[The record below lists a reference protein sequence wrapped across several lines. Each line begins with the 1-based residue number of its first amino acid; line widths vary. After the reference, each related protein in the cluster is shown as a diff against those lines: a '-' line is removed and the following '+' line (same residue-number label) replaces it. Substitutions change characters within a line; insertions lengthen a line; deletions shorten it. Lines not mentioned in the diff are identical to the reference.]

1 MAYKIGF
8 FTDTHLGYSTRCR
21 SHSSGINMRVRDGYI
36 GMRNTVDQML
46 AEGVDLVLH
55 GGDLFHRS
63 HPGISDIA
71 WARRQLER
79 LAAENISVIGVT
91 GNHDF
96 ANDRGKAPATAAVHD
111 PARNIFMIT
120 EPYQVLTPIEG
131 LNIHAISHIG
141 LAAAERS
148 IPTLVE
154 NEVNILISHG
164 AAQVPGH
171 EIFATVDSPGEAVIG
186 FDVLSM
192 PWSAGLLGHYHG
204 MGALPGFNSG
214 NTGQIWYGG
223 SLLRRGFSD
232 PEGGRG
238 WLLVTVEDNGNV
250 TIVPKYVWQ
259 RSQFDLP
266 LIDASGLTGSDV
278 EAQIRDNLSDVALA
292 DAIVRQRVI
301 NCPLPVRRGIDTKTI
316 GDIAAEALVW
326 QPEFFRPSEVEF
338 AETSDG
344 DAAVVS
350 LSTAGAADLPGMF
363 TNWFADYAERAN
375 VAPELRPSVSENG
388 QRLLREVSK
397 ESETGVS
404 EAASAINNQNQ
415 SEQESN

>member
-1 MAYKIGF
+1 
-8 FTDTHLGYSTRCR
+8 
-21 SHSSGINMRVRDGYI
+21 MRVRDGYI

-46 AEGVDLVLH
+46 EEGVDLVLH

-79 LAAENISVIGVT
+79 FAANNISVIGVT

-111 PARNIFMIT
+111 PARNILMVT
-120 EPYQVLTPIEG
+120 EPYQMITPHPG

-141 LAAAERS
+141 LASSERS
-148 IPTLVE
+148 IPSLVE
-154 NEVNILISHG
+154 GEVNILISHG

-171 EIFATVDSPGEAVIG
+171 EIFATVDSPGEAVLGYDI
-186 FDVLSM
+186 LTM

-214 NTGQIWYGG
+214 KTGQVWYGG

-238 WLLVTVEDNGNV
+238 WLLATIEDDGTVTV
-250 TIVPKYVWQ
+250 TPKYVWQ
-259 RSQFDLP
+259 RSQTDLP
-266 LIDASGLTGSDV
+266 LIDATGLTGAEV
-278 EAQIRDNLSDVALA
+278 EERMRSNLSEADIT
-292 DAIVRQRVI
+292 DAIIRQRVI
-301 NCPLPVRRGIDTKTI
+301 NCPLPVRRGIDTKAL
-316 GDIAAEALVW
+316 GDLAEKALVW
-326 QPEFFRPSEVEF
+326 QPEFFRPAEVDF
-338 AETSDG
+338 AENTEN

-350 LSTAGAADLPGMF
+350 LSTAGSSDLPGMF
-363 TNWFADYAERAN
+363 NHWFKDYAERTN
-375 VAPELRPSVSENG
+375 ISQEIRPSVAENG

-397 ESETGVS
+397 ESETGTS
-404 EAASAINNQNQ
+404 EAASASAQAETPVQ
-415 SEQESN
+415 QEENV